1 MTFRPMLEN
10 ARLGGVTEQG
20 GFSRDTAQRH
30 AFTAIELVGVLT
42 VLSLL
47 GLALIPQVIKRI
59 DHAAWER
66 ETSDL
71 NTIADSYIQS
81 SLRNKTIPGTNT
93 WASSVASYMSVPVT
107 GITNTPRGLAR
118 AFLIDPN
125 LRVGTNAGSGLPYT
139 QDINGSTNPANA
151 RVIFLSSLSRAL
163 PVASGS
169 PSATEFNAIWDTP
182 ENGKPST
189 ATWTSWA
196 GKG

>member
-1 MTFRPMLEN
+1 MLMLRSVRFSD
-10 ARLGGVTEQG
+10 ALRRLPRGTKALSCSGVAHG
-20 GFSRDTAQRH
+20 
-30 AFTAIELVGVLT
+30 FTAIELVGVLT

-47 GLALIPQVIKRI
+47 GLALIPQGIKRI

-66 ETSDL
+66 ESSDL

-125 LRVGTNAGSGLPYT
+125 LR
-139 QDINGSTNPANA
+139 
-151 RVIFLSSLSRAL
+151 
-163 PVASGS
+163 
-169 PSATEFNAIWDTP
+169 
-182 ENGKPST
+182 
-189 ATWTSWA
+189 
-196 GKG
+196 